1 MKSIVSATREI
12 RNLPYDVGAWS
23 SRGQCLM
30 HIGYPELAVGDA
42 YKATLLFDEIHN
54 DSSLGRTALLMFGMK
69 HWLSLDPS
77 SRDAAPADENFL
89 PDVWALLT
97 QIEIDNSK
105 VLVEALIHLN
115 CPCDAQE
122 VCREASRSFP
132 AEGYFRGRILIEL
145 NELKR
150 SILSSPMP
158 SSYQPEQHGDWI
170 AALRYGRF
178 YRRSYPWMNSEM
190 VRRDPSAINKM
201 RKSIADHVTT
211 KLTIKKISENER
223 PDETESDYY
232 GMFAKTNLNRG
243 QVIFKEGTVIC
254 GAITGRCPACCG
266 ALNNR
271 PHLSECCQTPYCTA
285 RCANLAAQTYHA
297 SICKKDFS
305 FLNVNKSPNTIVLQE
320 QLRVF
325 AVILQENASHPL
337 KSTILAPLHAQLGPD
352 NTMAASLKGTIMP
365 TIKTLRALGI
375 DIFADEKWDTWVLF
389 IILARLANNHRADN
403 LSNDGFLM
411 AINPYYSFINHSCDP
426 NAQYSGM
433 SDDSSV
439 TVFAIKPIAKGEEI
453 CVSYL
458 NSNDRKLGVK
468 DRQNLLRAW
477 VGEMCFCQKCKVERD
492 TLT

>member
-23 SRGQCLM
+23 SRGLCLM

-54 DSSLGRTALLMFGMK
+54 DSSLGCTALLMFGMK
-69 HWLSLDPS
+69 HWLSMDPS
-77 SRDAAPADENFL
+77 SRDATPIDKNFL
-89 PDVWALLT
+89 HNVWAALK
-97 QIEIDNSK
+97 QIEIDNTK
-105 VLVEALIHLN
+105 LLVEALIRLN

-122 VCREASRSFP
+122 VCRDASRSFP
-132 AEGYFRGRILIEL
+132 AEGYFRGRKSIEL
-145 NELKR
+145 NGLKR
-150 SILSSPMP
+150 SILASPMP
-158 SSYQPEQHGDWI
+158 SRYQPGDWI
-170 AALRYGRF
+170 AALRFGEF
-178 YRRSYPWMNSEM
+178 YRRAYPWMSSEM
-190 VRRDPSAINKM
+190 LRRDPSAINRM
-201 RKSIADHVTT
+201 RKSVAGLTT
-211 KLTIKKISENER
+211 KCTIKKISVKES

-232 GMFAKTNLNRG
+232 GMFAKTNIKRG
-243 QVIFKEGTVIC
+243 HMIFKEGTVIFS
-254 GAITGRCPACCG
+254 ASTGRCPACCRS
-266 ALNNR
+266 LNNT

-285 RCANLAAQTYHA
+285 RCANLADRTYHA

-305 FLNVNKSPNTIVLQE
+305 FLNENKSSNTIVLQE
-320 QLRVF
+320 QFRVF
-325 AVILQENASHPL
+325 ALILQENASHPL

-352 NTMAASLKGTIMP
+352 NTMAASLKGTIIP

-389 IILARLANNHRADN
+389 IILARLANNHRADT

-411 AINPYYSFINHSCDP
+411 AINPFYSFINHSCDP
-426 NAQYSGM
+426 NAQYGGA

-439 TVFAIKPIAKGEEI
+439 TILAIKPIAKGEEI

-458 NSNDRKLGVK
+458 DSDNRKLGVK
-468 DRQNLLRAW
+468 ERQKLLTAW
-477 VGEMCFCQKCKVERD
+477 VGEVCFCQKCKVERD